1 LPCRRY
7 CRCFKADFG
16 CAQKWLITVK
26 GIRGIKE
33 IPDTIRR
40 PFGHGSESG
49 YYKEDGLMKKLS
61 AVAVF
66 LFAFLCAAFA
76 PAAEE
81 VVVGSITPLSGKLA
95 VYGEGFQ
102 QAMLLALDE
111 VNSAGGINGKPM
123 KIHYEDNNST
133 AKDSVSAIQKLIAVN
148 KVPVIFGPAAS
159 SNFLAVCPIAQQN
172 KTILIGAESA
182 AAEIT
187 KCGDYVF
194 RIFPSDELQGKGAA
208 ELALSLGYKEV
219 VLTYINNDWGVG
231 LGRVF
236 KDNFVK
242 AGGKII
248 DEFSHDEGK
257 TDYRTEILRIKKHS
271 PKAAVNL
278 TYIKEGATM
287 LKQAYETGLKTQWL
301 MGSASKSPKLVEL
314 AGEAAEG
321 VIGTHPTFSQDTP
334 QYKHF
339 KEAWS
344 KKYPEKKIPVFGEYN
359 YDMVHLTAKALRA
372 SKSLS
377 SQDIRKALIEAAK
390 GYIGVTGDKTFDEN
404 GDVGAVYGKWTV
416 KAGSITDYRP

>member
-1 LPCRRY
+1 MRKVGLLVAGICLL
-7 CRCFKADFG
+7 FSVTAANAAD
-16 CAQKWLITVK
+16 
-26 GIRGIKE
+26 
-33 IPDTIRR
+33 
-40 PFGHGSESG
+40 
-49 YYKEDGLMKKLS
+49 
-61 AVAVF
+61 
-66 LFAFLCAAFA
+66 
-76 PAAEE
+76 E
-81 VVVGSITPLSGKLA
+81 VVVGSVTPLSGKLA

-111 VNSAGGINGKPM
+111 VNAAGGINGKPM
-123 KIHYEDNNST
+123 KILFEDNNST
-133 AKDSVSAIQKLIAVN
+133 AKDSVSAIQKLITVH
-148 KVPVIFGPAAS
+148 KLPVIFGPAAS
-159 SNFLAVCPIAQQN
+159 SNFLAVCPIAQEN

-194 RIFPSDELQGKGAA
+194 RVFPSDELQGKGAS

-231 LGRVF
+231 LGKVF
-236 KDNFVK
+236 KDNFVR

-257 TDYRTEILRIKKHS
+257 TDYRSEVLRIKKYS

-287 LKQAYETGLKTQWL
+287 LKQAYETGLKVQWL

-321 VIGTHPTFSQDTP
+321 IIGTYPTFSQETP

-339 KEAWS
+339 KEAWE
-344 KKYPEKKIPVFGEYN
+344 KKYPGKKIPIFGEYN
-359 YDMVHLTAKALRA
+359 YDMVHLTAKALKTTKSMSAADIRQALIDA
-372 SKSLS
+372 SK
-377 SQDIRKALIEAAK
+377 
-390 GYIGVTGDKTFDEN
+390 GYMGATGDKTFDQN
-404 GDVGAVYGKWTV
+404 GDVGAQYGKWTV
-416 KAGSITDYRP
+416 KSGKIEDYKK

>member
-1 LPCRRY
+1 MKRLP
-7 CRCFKADFG
+7 
-16 CAQKWLITVK
+16 
-26 GIRGIKE
+26 
-33 IPDTIRR
+33 
-40 PFGHGSESG
+40 
-49 YYKEDGLMKKLS
+49 
-61 AVAVF
+61 AVAVC
-66 LFAFLCAAFA
+66 LVVLLCAALA
-76 PAAEE
+76 PAADE

-111 VNSAGGINGKPM
+111 VNAAEGINGKPM
-123 KIHYEDNNST
+123 RIHYEDNNST
-133 AKDSVSAIQKLIAVN
+133 AKDSVSAIQKLITVN
-148 KVPVIFGPAAS
+148 KLPVIFGPAAS
-159 SNFLAVCPIAQQN
+159 SNFLAVCPIAQEN

-182 AAEIT
+182 AADIT

-194 RIFPSDELQGKGAA
+194 RLFPSDELQGKGAA
-208 ELALSLGYKEV
+208 ELAVSLGYKEV

-287 LKQAYETGLKTQWL
+287 LKQSYETGLKTQWL

-321 VIGTHPTFSQDTP
+321 VIGTYPTFSQETP

-339 KEAWS
+339 KEVWA
-344 KKYPEKKIPVFGEYN
+344 KKYPEKKVPVFGEYN
-359 YDMVHLTAKALRA
+359 YDMVHITAKALRA
-372 SKSLS
+372 SKSYT
-377 SQDIRKALIEAAK
+377 SQDIRAALIEAAK
-390 GYIGVTGDKTFDEN
+390 GYMGVTGDKTFDEN

-416 KAGSITDYRP
+416 KAGIITDYRP